1 MNINLTA
8 RHTEITP
15 RIRKYCE
22 KRLKPLEKML
32 GQPLEMDV
40 VCSVEKYRNIVEIKV
55 KTKIGT
61 VNSMAETEDMLMSLG
76 EAFDQLEKRLKKEKA
91 KLREK
96 KRRQK
101 RQKEAF
107 FASTEEAEEP
117 QKKIIPGYE
126 YSMKPMSV
134 EEAVFQLESDKKDV
148 FLFQRVDNGT
158 WSVLY
163 RRKDGNFGLISP
175 E

>member
-15 RIRKYCE
+15 QIREYCTKRI
-22 KRLKPLEKML
+22 KPLEKML

-55 KTKIGT
+55 KTRIGI
-61 VNSMAETEDMLMSLG
+61 VNSMAETEDMVRSLG

-96 KRRQK
+96 KRRRRK
-101 RQKEAF
+101 QKETF
-107 FASTEEAEEP
+107 FSPAREEP
-117 QKKIIPGYE
+117 RKKIIPSFDF
-126 YSMKPMSV
+126 SMKPMSV
-134 EEAVFQLESDKKDV
+134 EEALFQLESDKKEV
-148 FLFQRVDNGT
+148 FLFQREDTGN
-158 WSVLY
+158 WSVLH
-163 RRKDGNFGLISP
+163 RRKDGHFSLISP